1 MILISL
7 RHKIALELY
16 ATVSLFSATIILLY
30 YSLFESIENKYYLP
44 AVGSI
49 GLCFILFIFF
59 LRTLILDVNSVK
71 FESDNSKDEQG
82 MVEIRGIHKI
92 ALEIISGVSNFL
104 IISVIFIFGIIRSK
118 GEYSDIL
125 SKIFIVILLF
135 PMIILLK
142 SIIFDFNL
150 IFGKKKQKESF
161 FHQLINRRS
170 LIFFV
175 IAIII
180 VIFTFSGNILVLSI
194 GNLYGKSISAG
205 DDTIS
210 GLSSNLFITG
220 ISGVRSKMPDAPIYE
235 LNIYIEAIGFDLNVN
250 YFTVEYTNQANT
262 SMLKYGS
269 NADGSHF
276 SYEGKKTG
284 KGSPILK
291 IGDEGIITINLSL
304 TGQELYPDQKGTI
317 QLIQGNGKTIS
328 KDFIATGF
336 KNYTMIQLYKRE

>member
-1 MILISL
+1 MIRISL
-7 RHKIALELY
+7 RHKVALELY
-16 ATVSLFSATIILLY
+16 ATVSLFAATIILLY

-44 AVGSI
+44 AVGLT
-49 GLCFILFIFF
+49 GLCLILFIFF
-59 LRTLILDVNSVK
+59 LRILILEVNSVK
-71 FESDNSKDEQG
+71 FEGDDSKDEQS

-92 ALEIISGVSNFL
+92 ALEIISSVSNFI
-104 IISVIFIFGIIRSK
+104 IISMIFIFVIVRSK

-125 SKIFIVILLF
+125 SKIFIVILVF
-135 PMIILLK
+135 PIIILLK

-150 IFGKKKQKESF
+150 IFGTKKLKESF
-161 FHQLINRRS
+161 LHQLINRRS
-170 LIFFV
+170 LAFIV

-180 VIFTFSGNILVLSI
+180 VIFIFSSNILVTSI

-220 ISGVRSKMPDAPIYE
+220 ISGERSIISGAPIYE
-235 LNIYIEAIGFDLNVN
+235 LNIYIEAIEFDLNVN
-250 YFTVEYTNQANT
+250 SFMVKYTSQTNT
-262 SMLKYGS
+262 SILKYGS

-276 SYEGKKTG
+276 SYEGKKTE
-284 KGSPILK
+284 KGSTILK

-304 TGQELYPDQKGTI
+304 TGQELYSNEKGTI

-328 KDFIATGF
+328 KDFTATGF
-336 KNYTMIQLYKRE
+336 KNKTMIQLFKRE